1 MRRAVNIFYQCVVAV
16 VTLALALDL
25 FRLSQGWHIRMMF
38 AVISQSSA
46 VAENYPSIDEKQKA
60 KAKEDLLEADK
71 EVLAIAQQKP
81 FFSFYSSDEDAA
93 IKKAKAD
100 LGQSK

>member
-1 MRRAVNIFYQCVVAV
+1 MRRAVNIFYQCVVGV

-25 FRLSQGWHIRMMF
+25 YRMDQGWHLRMMF
-38 AVISQSSA
+38 AVGSQGGA
-46 VAENYPSIDEKQKA
+46 VTEDYPSDDEKQKA

-71 EVLAIAQQKP
+71 RIVAIAQQKP

-93 IKKAKAD
+93 LKKAKAD